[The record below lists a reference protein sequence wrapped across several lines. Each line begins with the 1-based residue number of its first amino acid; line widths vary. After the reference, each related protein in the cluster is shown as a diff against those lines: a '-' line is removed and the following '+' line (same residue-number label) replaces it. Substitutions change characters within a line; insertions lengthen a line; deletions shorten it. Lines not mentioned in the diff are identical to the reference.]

1 MGKLEQ
7 IADKKQADTTTLEE
21 RPDDIPESLWI
32 LLHTLKEDIK
42 GEIKALDSK
51 VSALIRLNG
60 ELKEN
65 VTSLEQIVELLG
77 DRLIRTDTL
86 NKRLQSR
93 ILDLETRSMRNN
105 IIFSFDPKSSDFGTE
120 AEGENCVLIIKHFLG
135 SVLSIPHAND
145 VYIPVAHRLGI
156 RRTGTS
162 RQIIATFPV
171 ANELH
176 MVLQH

>member
-1 MGKLEQ
+1 MYVCFSVNNIGYAIFE
-7 IADKKQADTTTLEE
+7 D

-32 LLHTLKEDIK
+32 LLNTIKEDIK

-65 VTSLEQIVELLG
+65 VTSLEQRVELLE

-120 AEGENCVLIIKHFLG
+120 AEGENCVSIIKHFRLG
-135 SVLSIPHAND
+135 SVELEQADKLS
-145 VYIPVAHRLGI
+145 
-156 RRTGTS
+156 RRSLFLMNCTWFYDT
-162 RQIIATFPV
+162 QID
-171 ANELH
+171 
-176 MVLQH
+176 